1 MKVSRL
7 IAVLLTFCL
16 LMSLTSSIAESD
28 WPAQNITVI
37 IPAKAGGVNDS
48 IARVMQEYF
57 KSHFNANMVVTNYDT
72 KAVAYEMLHSAK
84 NDGYT
89 IMLQHSTLFAEAAGG
104 TVPYNPV
111 EELTV
116 LAETNTL
123 GASAYIG
130 PVNAPYK
137 TLSELISYAKD
148 NPGRVTAGYSAMGMS
163 HMQWAAL
170 MQQAGIELM
179 LVDASSESEKLTNVA
194 GGFIGLCATTY
205 KAAKEYADAGQLNI
219 LAVGNNPDA
228 VAEFGYESLEDLGY
242 TTMVTNYMYIWGP
255 KGIDDEVA
263 DKINSCFRQMTDDL
277 EFQERMNSLG
287 FPAYTETREQAKIN
301 AATEMEAAYGLA
313 ESIGLR

>member
-1 MKVSRL
+1 MKKF
-7 IAVLLTFCL
+7 ALLTLALIFVL
-16 LMSLTSSIAESD
+16 AGTALAEST
-28 WPAQNITVI
+28 WPNQNITVI

-57 KSHFNANMVVTNYDT
+57 KNHFNANMIVTNYDT
-72 KAVAYEMLHSAK
+72 KAVAYEALHSAK

-116 LAETNTL
+116 LAETNSL

-130 PVNAPYK
+130 PTNAPYK
-137 TLSELISYAKD
+137 TLTELIAYAKE
-148 NPGRVTAGYSAMGMS
+148 NPGKVTAGYSAMGMS

-194 GGFIGLCATTY
+194 GGFIGLCGTTY

-219 LAVGNNPDA
+219 LAVANNPEA
-228 VAEFGYESLEDLGY
+228 VAEFGYESLEELGY
-242 TTMVTNYMYIWGP
+242 TTMATNYMYIWGP
-255 KGIDDEVA
+255 GGVDQATVE
-263 DKINSCFRQMTDDL
+263 KINSCFQEMTQDP
-277 EFQERMNSLG
+277 EFQERMNTLG
-287 FPAYTETREQAKIN
+287 FPAYTATLEEAHTN
-301 AATEMEAAYGLA
+301 AASEMDAAYQLA

>member
-1 MKVSRL
+1 MKRFAL
-7 IAVLLTFCL
+7 IAL
-16 LMSLTSSIAESD
+16 SLILALAGIATAFADSD
-28 WPAQNITVI
+28 WPSQNITVI

-57 KSHFNANMVVTNYDT
+57 KNHFNANMIVTNYDT
-72 KAVAYEMLHSAK
+72 KAVAYDALHSAK

-116 LAETNTL
+116 LAETNSL
-123 GASAYIG
+123 GSSALIG
-130 PVNAPYK
+130 PTNAPYK
-137 TLSELISYAKD
+137 TLTELIAYAKE
-148 NPGRVTAGYSAMGMS
+148 NPGRVSAGYSAMGMS

-194 GGFIGLCATTY
+194 GGFIGLCGVTY

-219 LAVGNNPDA
+219 LAVGNNPEA
-228 VAEFGYESLEDLGY
+228 CAEFGYESLEELGY
-242 TTMVTNYMYIWGP
+242 TTMAINYMYIWGP
-255 KGIDDEVA
+255 GGIDEEVA
-263 DKINSCFRQMTDDL
+263 AKINECFRQMTEDP
-277 EFQERMNSLG
+277 EFQERMNTMG
-287 FPAYTETREQAKIN
+287 YPAYTATLEEARTN
-301 AATEMEAAYGLA
+301 AAAEMEAGYELA
-313 ESIGLR
+313 TSIGLR